1 MSLVQFGTLP
11 SQPNLVYPNI
21 EITLNEAY
29 LQIGLLYLFPCFCA
43 EHTAPGPHGEGLH
56 GSGSGT
62 HLWFKQTSPDGQSG
76 SLTHSGAH
84 PVIVSGLG
92 IIPGTQLQMA
102 LPSPLTVQMV
112 LGPQGEG

>member
-1 MSLVQFGTLP
+1 MSFLCT
-11 SQPNLVYPNI
+11 
-21 EITLNEAY
+21 EITLNKAY

-43 EHTAPGPHGEGLH
+43 EHTAPGPQGEGLH